1 MKRQLWIFLIA
12 LTTVCSTFLARAA
25 EYPNRTITIEVP
37 YSPGTSVDIMARMIG
52 EHLQKQFG
60 QAVVVENH
68 VGASGQIGLSRVAK
82 AKPDGYTLGVGQITN
97 LALAP
102 SVFKQVLYNPKT
114 DFAAVTQIAENYLA
128 IVSKPDGP
136 YKNINDVIAL
146 AKKEKQGLKL
156 GSPSQGGLPHMSVE
170 LIAHDNGFRVE
181 NISYNQIGQ
190 LVTDVA
196 SGQLDLG
203 ISSYT
208 SLAPSIDSGRVHL
221 VGITIKDK
229 YLTNLPAIGDTL
241 PGYSVSGWN
250 GIVAPAGTDPKVIA
264 KLNLAI
270 NEILAQP
277 EAQEKLL
284 GLGLIPTMKTP
295 QEFQSV
301 INIDTERFAR
311 LTKEIGYEP
320 R

>member
-1 MKRQLWIFLIA
+1 MKRQLWRFLIA
-12 LTTVCSTFLARAA
+12 LTTVCSTFLARAE
-25 EYPNRTITIEVP
+25 EYPSRTITIEVP

-114 DFAAVTQIAENYLA
+114 DFAAVAQIAENYLA

-156 GSPSQGGLPHMSVE
+156 GSPSQGGLPHMSVA

-241 PGYSVSGWN
+241 SGFSVSGWN

-277 EAQEKLL
+277 EVQEKLL

-295 QEFQSV
+295 QEFQNV

>member
-12 LTTVCSTFLARAA
+12 LTTGCSTFLARAE
-25 EYPNRTITIEVP
+25 EYPSRTITIEVP

-114 DFAAVTQIAENYLA
+114 DFAAVAQIAENYLA

-156 GSPSQGGLPHMSVE
+156 GSPSQGGLPHMSVA

-277 EAQEKLL
+277 EVQEKLL

-295 QEFQSV
+295 QEFQNV